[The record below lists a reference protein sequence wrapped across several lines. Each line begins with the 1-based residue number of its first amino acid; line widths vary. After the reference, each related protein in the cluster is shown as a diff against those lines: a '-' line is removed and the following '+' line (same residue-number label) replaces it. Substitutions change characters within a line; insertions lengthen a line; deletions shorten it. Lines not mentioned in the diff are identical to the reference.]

1 MKAVICLL
9 ILSRAS
15 CQKAVTRSRAEKK
28 TEPARAERR
37 HSIEGGSTDLSSMYS
52 FTLLRSLTR
61 RKLSDGSSDFGF
73 FLGTRKAGELKGE
86 HEFWIIFCFNMRPI
100 IALTAASFAGL

>member
-1 MKAVICLL
+1 MGALRNSYLGRGGIVKAAACLL

-28 TEPARAERR
+28 AELARAERR

-61 RKLSDGSSDFGF
+61 RKLSAGSSD
-73 FLGTRKAGELKGE
+73 
-86 HEFWIIFCFNMRPI
+86 
-100 IALTAASFAGL
+100 